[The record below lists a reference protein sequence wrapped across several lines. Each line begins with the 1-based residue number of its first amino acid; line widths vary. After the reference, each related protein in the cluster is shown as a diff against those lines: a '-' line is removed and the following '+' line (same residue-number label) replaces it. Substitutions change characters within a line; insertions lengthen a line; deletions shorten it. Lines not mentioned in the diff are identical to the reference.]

1 MRTLR
6 LVLATEHP
14 LFRAGLRCLIEGLG
28 RVKVVGDTGSG
39 REAVSLAKNH
49 HPGIV
54 VIQYELSELNGLEAM
69 SQILHWSPQSR
80 IIMISGNGDAK
91 LEGRAIEAGAAGVLS
106 IKSTS
111 RELEHLLQTIHE
123 TQADDPPPPRP
134 VAARRKSNGR
144 PHRSGPLT
152 PRQLEVLKLLTE
164 GSGVKRIAR
173 LLGISAKTVETHRAQ
188 IMERLH
194 IYDLVG
200 LVRYA
205 LREKITRL

>member
-39 REAVSLAKNH
+39 REAVMLAKNH
-49 HPGIV
+49 RPGVV
-54 VIQYELSELNGLEAM
+54 VIENELDELNGLEAL

-80 IIMISGNGDAK
+80 VIMISGNGDGK
-91 LEGRAIEAGAAGVLS
+91 LENRAIEAGAAGVIS

-111 RELEHLLQTIHE
+111 RELEHLIQTVHE
-123 TQADDPPPPRP
+123 TQANDPPPNRT
-134 VAARRKSNGR
+134 VAARRRNGR
-144 PHRSGPLT
+144 PRRAGPLT
-152 PRQLEVLKLLTE
+152 PRQLEVLKLLSE

-188 IMERLH
+188 VMERLH

>member
-39 REAVSLAKNH
+39 REAVMLAKNH
-49 HPGIV
+49 RPGVV
-54 VIQYELSELNGLEAM
+54 VIENELDELNGLEAL

-80 IIMISGNGDAK
+80 VIMISGNGDGK
-91 LEGRAIEAGAAGVLS
+91 LENRAIEAGAAGVIS

-111 RELEHLLQTIHE
+111 RELEHLIQTVHE
-123 TQADDPPPPRP
+123 TQAIDPPPNRT
-134 VAARRKSNGR
+134 VAARRRNGR
-144 PHRSGPLT
+144 PRRNGPLT
-152 PRQLEVLKLLTE
+152 PRQLEVLKLLSE

-188 IMERLH
+188 VMERLH